1 MSFKDLKFPP
11 KGGVAEPMHT
21 QEFLR
26 RRKAFMVMPI
36 FGLLFL
42 VLAFIS
48 MGGGTG
54 TVDKQQAAGTG
65 FNTELPGARFDKK
78 KPANSKLEFYKQA
91 DRDSLRRKEFLRQDP
106 NYRMGDTLALLQEDA
121 KLVEARKRLDQLKQ
135 RLQQP
140 EVTYPSSIPAP
151 EIYRPTMM
159 VMRRK
164 HVSPPPEEPK
174 VVDKAETDPELEKL
188 NGMLDK
194 IIRIQHPEK
203 TMLEAEAKAWGTED
217 TLSGAETNANSL
229 PAVVQEDQILTAG
242 ATIAL
247 RLTESAKINGISFPK
262 DQLAYG
268 VVSINNDRMLITVN
282 SIRKEQSIYSTALQV
297 FDMDGLAGIHIPGDL
312 GRETAKQSVDQSI
325 NSMGLVNLDASP
337 AAQVTNA
344 GVLAAKSLLT
354 RKVRLVR
361 VAVRAGYQVLLRST
375 KAKTQISNNLP
386 TTKDR
391 VITTP
396 EPGAFIPFLH
406 RTIRHEKMELTLQ
419 GVYLRDSLLWLS
431 LRLEN
436 QSPIGYKP
444 EYMRW
449 CIRDRKQ
456 QRRTAIQEVPLRP
469 MYVSPAEVLPGD
481 SSRVLLAAFRPF
493 ALPHD
498 KELVLQL
505 AEGNGARELMMKI
518 GGKQLLKAKNY
529 EQP

>member
-1 MSFKDLKFPP
+1 MSFKDLKFPS
-11 KGGVAEPMHT
+11 KEEAAEPMHSP
-21 QEFLR
+21 EFLR
-26 RRKAFMVMPI
+26 KRKAFMIMPI

-42 VLAFIS
+42 ALAFIS
-48 MGGGTG
+48 MGGGTSTG
-54 TVDKQQAAGTG
+54 DKQQSASQG

-78 KPANSKLEFYKQA
+78 KPASNKLEFYKQA
-91 DRDSLRRKEFLRQDP
+91 DQDSLKRKEFLRQDP
-106 NYRMGDTLALLQEDA
+106 NYHRMGDSPILEDPRQGELQ
-121 KLVEARKRLDQLKQ
+121 KKLDQLKEAIN
-135 RLQQP
+135 QP
-140 EVTYPSSIPAP
+140 VIHYPEPVAP
-151 EIYRPTMM
+151 KITSYTPSLPLGPRHIQPPSDEPEPTGTTT
-159 VMRRK
+159 
-164 HVSPPPEEPK
+164 
-174 VVDKAETDPELEKL
+174 TDPELEKL

-194 IIRIQHPEK
+194 IIKIQHPEK
-203 TMLEAEAKAWGTED
+203 TALEAEAKAWGTAD
-217 TLSGAETNANSL
+217 TLSGADTVANSL

-247 RLTESAKINGISFPK
+247 RLTELSKINGISFPK

-282 SIRKEQSIYSTALQV
+282 SIRRGQSIYSTALQV
-297 FDMDGLAGIHIPGDL
+297 FDMDGLPGIHIPGDL

-325 NSMGLVNLDASP
+325 NSMGLMNLDASP

-375 KAKTQISNNLP
+375 KAKIQIANTQHAADS
-386 TTKDR
+386 
-391 VITTP
+391 VIIAP
-396 EPGAFIPFLH
+396 EPGTFIPFLH

-436 QSPIGYKP
+436 HSPIGYKP
-444 EYMRW
+444 EYIRW

-456 QRRTAIQEVPLRP
+456 QRRTAIQELPLKP
-469 MYVSPAEVLPGD
+469 MYVSPVEVLAGD
-481 SSRVLLAAFRPF
+481 SSRILLAAFRPF
-493 ALPHD
+493 AIPHD

-505 AEGNGARELMMKI
+505 AEGNGARELVMEI
-518 GGKQLLKAKNY
+518 RGKQLLKAKNY
-529 EQP
+529 DTP

>member
-1 MSFKDLKFPP
+1 MSFKYLNFPN
-11 KGGVAEPMHT
+11 KEEAEKHSP
-21 QEFLR
+21 EFLR
-26 RRKAFMVMPI
+26 KRKAFMVMPI
-36 FGLLFL
+36 FGILFL

-54 TVDKQQAAGTG
+54 TPDKQQAGTG

-106 NYRMGDTLALLQEDA
+106 NYHRMGDSPVLEDPRQGELQ
-121 KLVEARKRLDQLKQ
+121 KRLDQLKAAM
-135 RLQQP
+135 QQP
-140 EVTYPSSIPAP
+140 EIHYPETISPATTSLP
-151 EIYRPTMM
+151 FK
-159 VMRRK
+159 RR
-164 HVSPPPEEPK
+164 HIQPPPEEPAPI
-174 VVDKAETDPELEKL
+174 DTAAADPELEKL

-203 TMLEAEAKAWGTED
+203 TAVIEAETD
-217 TLSGAETNANSL
+217 TSANSL

-247 RLTESAKINGISFPK
+247 RLTESAKINGTSFPK

-297 FDMDGLAGIHIPGDL
+297 YDMDGLPGIHIPGDL

-344 GVLAAKSLLT
+344 GVLAAKSLFT

-375 KAKTQISNNLP
+375 KAKTQISNNLHITKDSMILAPEP
-386 TTKDR
+386 TT
-391 VITTP
+391 
-396 EPGAFIPFLH
+396 FIPFLH

-436 QSPIGYKP
+436 HSPIGYKP
-444 EYMRW
+444 EFIRW

-456 QRRTAIQEVPLRP
+456 QRRTAIQELPLSP
-469 MYVSPAEVLPGD
+469 IYITPAEILPGD

-505 AEGNGARELMMKI
+505 AEGTGARQLVMSI
-518 GGKQLLKAKNY
+518 TWKQLLKAKTY
-529 EQP
+529 EP